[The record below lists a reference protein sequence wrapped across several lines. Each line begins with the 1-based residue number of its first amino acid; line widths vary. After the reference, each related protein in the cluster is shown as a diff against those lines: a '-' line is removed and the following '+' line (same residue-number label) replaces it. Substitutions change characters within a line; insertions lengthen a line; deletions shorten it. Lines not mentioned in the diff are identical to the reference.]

1 MVEAQQVCTKKYS
14 VRLAK
19 EKSKAK
25 HSLLIKLIKLLL
37 AITRYK

>member
-1 MVEAQQVCTKKYS
+1 MSGAQQVCTDKCS

-19 EKSKAK
+19 KKFKVK

-37 AITRYK
+37 AITRY